1 MMTDAV
7 TTTWTEQ
14 YIGRISG
21 AVSVARQAEKSIPLP
36 KPPAETTRMFAPE
49 EVRSLRPIKTAAEVA
64 AVYNRD
70 QFRSGTIYKQSD
82 QAFFFPRNTD
92 RAILNG
98 ASVSRVTAD
107 MVCSLAMGIAAA
119 TTVSRS
125 LSLASRAA
133 SASSRRLIDSS

>member
-7 TTTWTEQ
+7 TRTWTEHF
-14 YIGRISG
+14 IGRISG
-21 AVSVARQAEKSIPLP
+21 AVSVARQAEKSTLLP
-36 KPPAETTRMFAPE
+36 KGNAEQREPSRPKKPDYPDKETRRPNWPPC
-49 EVRSLRPIKTAAEVA
+49 
-64 AVYNRD
+64 YNRD
-70 QFRSGTIYKQSD
+70 QFRSGTHYKQSD

-107 MVCSLAMGIAAA
+107 MVCSLAIGIAAA

-125 LSLASRAA
+125 LSLASRTA
-133 SASSRRLIDSS
+133 SASSRRLSDSS